1 MKNKQDEALKCCM
14 KEVRFCA
21 WLKKLQLLYFKF
33 PNNCLTI
40 VDSYFNTTQVKE
52 GSLRVAKDL
61 KGG

>member
-1 MKNKQDEALKCCM
+1 M

-40 VDSYFNTTQVKE
+40 VDSYFKTTQVKE

-61 KGG
+61 NGG